1 MASTL
6 DRGPAEALI
15 AIGSNIAPAENVP
28 RALALLHARAT
39 IAAVSSFYWSDPE
52 GPSGQPRFLNGAYR
66 VRTALAPRE
75 LKFGVLRAIE
85 EALGRVRTADKYA
98 PREIDLDIAVF
109 GNTVLDEDGL
119 RLPDPDIVRRAFLAV
134 PLAEVA
140 PDWVVPSIG
149 ATLSEIAARLPREGL
164 TVAPAISAR
173 CLGVA
178 MKELY
183 P

>member
-1 MASTL
+1 MA
-6 DRGPAEALI
+6 REPEAGALI

-28 RALALLHARAT
+28 RALALLRDRVA
-39 IAAVSSFYWSDPE
+39 IAAVSSFYWSDPV
-52 GPSGQPRFLNGAYR
+52 GAADQPRFLNGACR

-85 EALGRVRTADKYA
+85 DALGRVRTADKYA

-109 GNTVLDEDGL
+109 GEWNVDEDGL
-119 RLPDPDIVRRAFLAV
+119 RLPDPDIRRRTFLAI

-140 PDWVVPSIG
+140 PDWVVPGAG
-149 ATLSEIAARLPREGL
+149 ATLSEIADGMPRSGL
-164 TVAPAISAR
+164 ELDAELTAR
-173 CLGVA
+173 CRQAA
-178 MKELY
+178 MEELE